1 MAEQITVNIDEKYR
15 EHLDLL
21 KQVIP
26 DMDGNEITEDS
37 KMVEGLIDSFIAFLQ
52 EQAGAH
58 DHDHKH
64 GEEGCCG
71 NH

>member
-1 MAEQITVNIDEKYR
+1 MAEQITVSIDGKYR

-26 DMDGNEITEDS
+26 DMDGKEISEDG

-52 EQAGAH
+52 EQA
-58 DHDHKH
+58 DHEHSHEH
-64 GEEGCCG
+64 GEGCCG